1 MKSICVIDE
10 IWSNE
15 KILQLMN
22 VSPSKK
28 PEGQSD
34 DRFAKLID
42 PVTYFNCYILQTLN
56 ICSMLPA
63 CLIMKV
69 GLEFVLETEA
79 AFPLFVEGRGK
90 VLSIKLLAAC

>member
-90 VLSIKLLAAC
+90 VLSIKVLAAC